1 MGKYNIGD
9 IVYVSKYDYDNGEK
23 GSNHLFV
30 IIDSETYVTV
40 EYFGFI
46 VSSNLSKSNTNSKYR
61 FNETINKN
69 NINNLNSNSIVKCDQ
84 LYNINEKYIQF
95 KIGHVDVEDFMKFLN
110 SYEKYLESVKEKVY
124 EWVSQKEI
132 SDFFN
137 FSGVF

>member
-95 KIGHVDVEDFMKFLN
+95 KI
-110 SYEKYLESVKEKVY
+110 
-124 EWVSQKEI
+124 
-132 SDFFN
+132 
-137 FSGVF
+137 